1 MKASFGGKAPY
12 QLDVEIA
19 EELSPDPFS
28 EEPQPHSIP
37 HIRRSGKSKK
47 GGNPQTE
54 ER

>member
-37 HIRRSGKSKK
+37 HTRRSRKTKKSDKS
-47 GGNPQTE
+47 QFE
-54 ER
+54 EK